1 MWAECH
7 RPVILSTQ
15 EAEIRRIQVG
25 SQPWVSSLRDIISKI
40 PITQKGWWTN
50 SSGKNAY
57 LASVRLSSN
66 PSTTKKKKKERN
78 CSNVAM
84 CFMSYEKC

>member
-66 PSTTKKKKKERN
+66 PSTTKKKKKKKEIVLMWQ
-78 CSNVAM
+78 CVL
-84 CFMSYEKC
+84 